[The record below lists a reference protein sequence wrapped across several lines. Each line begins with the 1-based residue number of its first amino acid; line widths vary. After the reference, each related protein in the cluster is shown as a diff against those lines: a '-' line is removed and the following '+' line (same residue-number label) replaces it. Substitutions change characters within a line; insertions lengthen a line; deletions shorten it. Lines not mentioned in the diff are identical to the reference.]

1 MCCMT
6 VDLRLVGELCGFVSP
21 LLGVWMIAG
30 GDEILHVSNKRR
42 GFTA

>member
-1 MCCMT
+1 M
-6 VDLRLVGELCGFVSP
+6 GELCGFVSP

-30 GDEILHVSNKRR
+30 GDEMLHVANKCR